1 MMINES
7 CKYSQS
13 NEKKNTAVCLEAH
26 FSTRV
31 QESGPFAGIT
41 SVESDVNQSAD
52 TKAFEH
58 LWKQPESLLRSGW
71 GNAKKK
77 KKKERI
83 EKKRKDINNTR
94 GIQRLILFS
103 ADTSALINSRI
114 SQVVDIYRRQSP
126 GANIVLKWSKVL
138 DPALGSES
146 NCVRGILP
154 SRGVRKG
161 KQGAQHKHIFLAFF
175 DSSQ

>member
-31 QESGPFAGIT
+31 QESGPLAGIT

-77 KKKERI
+77 KKKREN
-83 EKKRKDINNTR
+83 RKEAQRHQQHPRDSASHPFFR
-94 GIQRLILFS
+94 GHVCS
-103 ADTSALINSRI
+103 
-114 SQVVDIYRRQSP
+114 Y
-126 GANIVLKWSKVL
+126 
-138 DPALGSES
+138 
-146 NCVRGILP
+146 
-154 SRGVRKG
+154 
-161 KQGAQHKHIFLAFF
+161 
-175 DSSQ
+175 